1 MAERVT
7 VAVTGASGL
16 VGKALTQALEREG
29 YGVKTLVRR
38 APSSAREVRWDPAAG
53 SIDTDGLRDVDAIVH
68 LAGENVAAG
77 RWTEEH
83 KARIRDSRVHGTALL
98 ARTLAAMK
106 DGPRSWIS
114 ASAVGV
120 YGDRA
125 SEAVD
130 ESSAPG
136 TGFLASVCR
145 DWEAA
150 TAPAAEAG
158 VRVVHAR
165 IGIVLSPKGG
175 ALAKMK
181 LPFQL
186 GLGGRIGD
194 GSQFMSWITLE
205 DLVSALLFLLEH
217 PAISG
222 PVNCVAPAPVSN
234 ADFTE
239 TLART
244 LKRPAVLPVPK
255 LVLRLAAGSEM
266 ANEMFIGGARVVP
279 AVLLDQGFRWAQP
292 TLGPA
297 LAALLRHDRA
307 R

>member
-1 MAERVT
+1 MPERAT

-16 VGKALTQALEREG
+16 VGKALTQALNRGG

-38 APSSAREVRWDPAAG
+38 APAGTAEIRWDPAAG
-53 SIDTDGLRDVDAIVH
+53 SIDSDGLRGVDALVH

-77 RWTEEH
+77 RWTNEH
-83 KARIRDSRVHGTALL
+83 KARIRDSRVEGTALL
-98 ARTLAAMK
+98 ARTLARMK
-106 DGPRSWIS
+106 DGPRNWIS
-114 ASAVGV
+114 ASAVGF
-120 YGDRA
+120 YGDRG

-158 VRVVHAR
+158 VRVVLAR
-165 IGIVLSPKGG
+165 IGIVLSPEGG

-181 LPFQL
+181 PAFQL

-194 GSQFMSWITLE
+194 GSQFMSWISLE
-205 DLVSALLFLLEH
+205 DLVSALIFLVEH
-217 PAISG
+217 SAISG
-222 PVNCVAPAPVSN
+222 AVNCVAPAPVSN

-244 LKRPAVLPVPK
+244 LKRPAMIPVPK
-255 LVLRLAAGSEM
+255 FALRLAAGSEM
-266 ANEMFIGGARVVP
+266 ANEMLIGGARVVP

-297 LAALLRHDRA
+297 LAAMLRRDRA